1 MAPGIPHPHARRK
14 NTFRKKQQQMTDI
27 IISKNEDNTYNV
39 RQGEKL
45 SGPLGYDEALGL
57 ISALIIPRN
66 PGCLQWMRTEREH
79 QEHAALIRQVTK
91 NTSK

>member
-1 MAPGIPHPHARRK
+1 
-14 NTFRKKQQQMTDI
+14 MTDI
-27 IISKNEDNTYNV
+27 IISKNEDSTYNV
-39 RQGEKL
+39 KQGEKL
-45 SGPLGYDEALGL
+45 SGPLSYDEALGL
-57 ISALIIPRN
+57 ISALTIPRN